1 MVLCSHAV
9 IAACHV
15 TCMLAYRDAQ
25 RYQQFL
31 GIKREDKNIAESQKA
46 MKRQGDPVSRVVG
59 PDNLKDINEARENI
73 PADK

>member
-1 MVLCSHAV
+1 MQQQLRHC
-9 IAACHV
+9 
-15 TCMLAYRDAQ
+15 RDAK

-31 GIKREDKNIAESQKA
+31 GIRKEKENIADSQKA

-59 PDNLKDINEARENI
+59 PDNLKDIDEARQNI